1 MQDCLPD
8 STVRAE
14 PEQTKLWW
22 RNPST
27 TKSLKYLKI
36 LFLFTW
42 RPFPI
47 PGCISIVQCRQ
58 LPGIFLGGQS
68 TLLWRA
74 LLPRRASFVV
84 AELLFNSL
92 ILICLQ
98 VWSWLAPSHVAIGF
112 VPLNPPK
119 LFAPCFSLSVPLL
132 LHLFHCNFLADPAI
146 NINKVMVWQHSR
158 LPGPLRYCD
167 HDKRRWPRIFS
178 APS

>member
-1 MQDCLPD
+1 M
-8 STVRAE
+8 RAE

-27 TKSLKYLKI
+27 TKSLKQLKI
-36 LFLFTW
+36 LFLFTL

-47 PGCISIVQCRQ
+47 PGCISIAQCRQ

-74 LLPRRASFVV
+74 LLPRRVPFVV

-92 ILICLQ
+92 ILVCLQ
-98 VWSWLAPSHVAIGF
+98 VWSWLLPSHVATGF

-119 LFAPCFSLSVPLL
+119 LSAPCFSLSVPLL

-146 NINKVMVWQHSR
+146 NINKVTVWQHSR
-158 LPGPLRYCD
+158 LPSPHRCD
-167 HDKRRWPRIFS
+167 HEKRRWPRIFS
-178 APS
+178 APPWGMSWSHLP